1 MEKQNTWSAQRKF
14 IFIILFFFA
23 FSMTGCD
30 SFHEKRQAENEAAR
44 KELIRKKEA
53 KIKNFSDQFLEKY
66 NAVSFPPKGLVAT
79 TFTYEL
85 QKFLSANA
93 ERTFLF
99 QGYIEDVEQ
108 TDRGIVVEFLC
119 PLGENFYIN
128 KTAIRFR
135 LTAAEENV
143 QPFLA
148 VKREDPMFHSLRYL
162 SKPDYLVVAKIAG
175 LKRSRRYEFDG
186 SAIGDEVEIDVE
198 IPSSFISTGKLVEA
212 IQIPND

>member
-14 IFIILFFFA
+14 IFIILLFFA

-30 SFHEKRQAENEAAR
+30 SSHGKRQAEKEAAR
-44 KELIRKKEA
+44 KELISKKEA
-53 KIKNFSDQFLEKY
+53 KIKNFSDQVLEKY

-79 TFTYEL
+79 AFTYEL

-93 ERTFLF
+93 ERTVLF
-99 QGYIEDVEQ
+99 QGYVEDVEQ

-119 PLGENFYIN
+119 PLGKFFMN

-135 LTAAEENV
+135 LTVAEENV
-143 QPFLA
+143 QPLLA
-148 VKREDPMFHSLRYL
+148 VRRLDPMFHSLRYL
-162 SKPDYLVVAKIAG
+162 SKPDFLVVAKIAG
-175 LKRSRRYEFDG
+175 LKRSRRYEFVG
-186 SAIGDEVEIDVE
+186 SDSGDEVEIDVE
-198 IPSSFISTGKLVEA
+198 ISPSFISTGKLVEA